1 MRFNKLFKIRNLI
14 AVLAIGFMAAG
25 TPVSAQDSTAAASA
39 TGTSAVSLV
48 TAPATDAADMDAF
61 ASELVKV
68 SESATSDD
76 ATTLAA
82 ADEVVDNSTLYKT
95 AAYYTILFL
104 LVCIFLAIIGKIL
117 RVYELTREIQGKEG
131 ALNWNTIQGGIFI
144 AFLVLGLYGT
154 YWTYDVWGYV
164 VTGESASIHGDRID
178 SMMLTTVT
186 ITTLVFVI
194 TQVLLFWFIFKYR
207 GSTVRKAYYYPHNN
221 AIERLW
227 TIVPAFVL
235 TILVVFGFF
244 TWRSITNPP
253 EADQKSALS
262 VEVTGEQ
269 FKWNVRYAGADNQL
283 GVRNYKLTT
292 PTNSLGIDY
301 ADKKSWDDR
310 LGPEIVLPVNKPVR
324 VTINSKDVLHSF
336 YMPDFRVQMNAVP
349 GMPTYFQ
356 FTPKLTTEEMRE
368 KKGNPA
374 FDYVLLCAKIC
385 GSGHYN
391 MQYKVKVVS
400 EQEYNEW
407 IAKQPLFFNDDMKKE
422 MQQKV
427 ASSVKEAAVDNKLAL
442 NN

>member
-14 AVLAIGFMAAG
+14 AVLAIGCIAAG
-25 TPVSAQDSTAAASA
+25 TPVSAQDSTAAAPTEISA
-39 TGTSAVSLV
+39 GSS
-48 TAPATDAADMDAF
+48 TAASATDAADMDAF

-76 ATTLAA
+76 SSTLAA

-95 AAYYTILFL
+95 AAYYTILFI

-117 RVYELTREIQGKEG
+117 RVYELTREIQGKRG
-131 ALNWNTIQGGIFI
+131 ALNWNSIQGGIFV
-144 AFLVLGLYGT
+144 AFLILGLYGT
-154 YWTYDVWGYV
+154 YWTYDTWGYV
-164 VTGESASIHGDRID
+164 VTGESASVHGDRINN
-178 SMMLTTVT
+178 MMLVTVA

-194 TQVLLFWFIFKYR
+194 TQILLFWFIFRYR
-207 GSTVRKAYYYPHNN
+207 GQETRKAYYYPHNN

-253 EADQKSALS
+253 EADQKAALS

-301 ADKKSWDDR
+301 SDKKSWDDR

-400 EQEYNEW
+400 EKEYKEW
-407 IAKQPLFFNDDMKKE
+407 IAQQPLFFNDDMKKE

-427 ASSVKEAAVDNKLAL
+427 ASSAEAATIDNNIAL